1 MSTNLISNI
10 VRLNLAKSYIHIG
23 NLVLVNKKNPIN
35 KPESLTIRNLV
46 TVNSDYQKILLDKTA
61 AIMLRK
67 LIQACDG
74 ENEIVPVSGFRPLSE
89 QIAIYN
95 DSLNENGEDFTNK
108 YVALPNHS
116 EHQTGL
122 AIDVA
127 KNESD
132 IDFICPSFPYEGIC
146 QDFREK
152 AAKYG
157 FIQRYP
163 KGKEAIT
170 GISHEPWHFRYVGN
184 PHSQIISDNNFT
196 LEEYIEYLKQFP
208 YEGMH
213 LQVKNQGWTAEIFYV
228 NALEEAKTVYLTENL
243 LYDVSGNN
251 IDGFIVTVWRQY
263 ND

>member
-35 KPESLTIRNLV
+35 KPESLTIRNLEN
-46 TVNSDYQKILLDKTA
+46 VNSDYQKILFDKTA
-61 AIMLRK
+61 EIMLRK

-152 AAKYG
+152 AAQYG

-213 LQVKNQGWTAEIFYV
+213 LQVKNQGWTAEVFYV
-228 NALEEAKTVYLTENL
+228 NALEEAKTVYLAENL

>member
-35 KPESLTIRNLV
+35 KPESLTIRNLE

-74 ENEIVPVSGFRPLSE
+74 ENEIVPISGFRPLSE

-152 AAKYG
+152 AAQYG

-213 LQVKNQGWTAEIFYV
+213 LQVKNQGWTAEVFYV

>member
-1 MSTNLISNI
+1 MSINLISNM
-10 VRLNLAKSYIHIG
+10 VSLNLAYSNIHMG
-23 NLVLVNKKNPIN
+23 NLVLINRKYPIN
-35 KPESLTIRNLV
+35 KQESLTIYNLESV
-46 TVNSDYQKILLDKTA
+46 SPEHTKVLLEKTA
-61 AIMLRK
+61 SIMLRK

-89 QIAIYN
+89 QIAIYKE
-95 DSLNENGEDFTNK
+95 SLNENGEEFTGK

-132 IDFICPSFPYEGIC
+132 IDFICPSFPYEGVC
-146 QDFREK
+146 QEFREK
-152 AAKYG
+152 AAQYG
-157 FIQRYP
+157 FIERYP

-196 LEEYIEYLKQFP
+196 LEEYVEYLKQFP
-208 YEGMH
+208 YEDMH
-213 LQVKNQGWTAEIFYV
+213 LQVINHRRRAEIFYV
-228 NALEEAKTVYLTENL
+228 NARETVKSVYLPENL
-243 LYDVSGNN
+243 SYSISGNN
-251 IDGFIVTVWRQY
+251 IDGFIVTVWRQC

>member
-35 KPESLTIRNLV
+35 KPESLTIRNLK
-46 TVNSDYQKILLDKTA
+46 TVNSHYQKILLDKTA

-152 AAKYG
+152 AAQYG

>member
-35 KPESLTIRNLV
+35 KPESLTIRNLE
-46 TVNSDYQKILLDKTA
+46 TVNSDYKKILLDKTV

-74 ENEIVPVSGFRPLSE
+74 ENEIVPVSGYRPLSE

-127 KNESD
+127 KNEPD

-146 QDFREK
+146 QDFRDK
-152 AAKYG
+152 AAQYG

-213 LQVKNQGWTAEIFYV
+213 LQVKNQGWTAEVFYV
-228 NALEEAKTVYLTENL
+228 NALEESKTVYLAENL

>member
-35 KPESLTIRNLV
+35 KPESLTIRNLE
-46 TVNSDYQKILLDKTA
+46 TVNSDYKKILLDKTA

-127 KNESD
+127 KNEPN

-146 QDFREK
+146 QDFRDK
-152 AAKYG
+152 AAQYG

-213 LQVKNQGWTAEIFYV
+213 LQVKNQGWTAEVFYV
-228 NALEEAKTVYLTENL
+228 NALEESKTVYLAENL

>member
-35 KPESLTIRNLV
+35 KPESLTIRNLETV
-46 TVNSDYQKILLDKTA
+46 TSDYQKILLDKTA

-127 KNESD
+127 KNVPD

-146 QDFREK
+146 QDFRDK
-152 AAKYG
+152 AAQYG

-213 LQVKNQGWTAEIFYV
+213 LQVKNQGWTAEVFYV
-228 NALEEAKTVYLTENL
+228 NALEESKTVYLAENL

>member
-35 KPESLTIRNLV
+35 KPESLTIRNLE
-46 TVNSDYQKILLDKTA
+46 TVNSNYQKILLDKTA

-152 AAKYG
+152 AAQYG

-213 LQVKNQGWTAEIFYV
+213 LQVKNQGWTAEVFYV
-228 NALEEAKTVYLTENL
+228 NALDEAKTVYLTENL

>member
-35 KPESLTIRNLV
+35 KPESLTIRNLE
-46 TVNSDYQKILLDKTA
+46 TVNSNYQKILLDKTA

-74 ENEIVPVSGFRPLSE
+74 ENEIVPISGFRPLSE

-152 AAKYG
+152 AAQYG

-213 LQVKNQGWTAEIFYV
+213 LQVKNQGWTAEVFYV

>member
-10 VRLNLAKSYIHIG
+10 VRLNLANSYIHIG
-23 NLVLVNKKNPIN
+23 NLVLVNRKNPIN
-35 KPESLTIRNLV
+35 KPEPLTIKNLENV
-46 TVNSDYQKILLDKTA
+46 STASKKILLDKTA
-61 AIMLRK
+61 TIMLRK
-67 LIQACDG
+67 LIIACNG
-74 ENEIVPVSGFRPLSE
+74 ENEIVLVSGFRPLSE

-95 DSLNENGEDFTNK
+95 DSMKENGEEFTSK

-127 KNESD
+127 KNEPD
-132 IDFICPSFPYEGIC
+132 IDFICPSFPNEGIC

-152 AAKYG
+152 AAQYG
-157 FIQRYP
+157 FIERYP

-208 YEGMH
+208 YDGMH
-213 LQVKNQGWTAEIFYV
+213 LQIKNRGWTAKIFYV
-228 NALEEAKTVYLTENL
+228 NAREEVKSVYLSENL
-243 LYDVSGNN
+243 YYEVSGNN
-251 IDGFIVTVWRQY
+251 IDGFIVTVWRQC

>member
-35 KPESLTIRNLV
+35 KPESLTIRNLE
-46 TVNSDYQKILLDKTA
+46 TVNSNYQKILLDKTA

-74 ENEIVPVSGFRPLSE
+74 ENEIVPISGFRPLSE

-152 AAKYG
+152 AAQYG

-213 LQVKNQGWTAEIFYV
+213 LQVKNQGWTAEVFYV
-228 NALEEAKTVYLTENL
+228 NALDEAKTVYLTENL

>member
-1 MSTNLISNI
+1 MNTNLISNM
-10 VRLNLAKSYIHIG
+10 VRLNLANSYIHIG
-23 NLVLVNKKNPIN
+23 NLVLVNRKNPIN
-35 KPESLTIRNLV
+35 KPEPLTIKNLENV
-46 TVNSDYQKILLDKTA
+46 RADSKKILLDKTA

-67 LIQACDG
+67 LIQACIG

-95 DSLNENGEDFTNK
+95 KSLNENGEEFTSK

-127 KNESD
+127 KNEPD
-132 IDFICPSFPYEGIC
+132 IDFICPSFPYEGVC
-146 QDFREK
+146 QKFREK
-152 AAKYG
+152 AAQYG
-157 FIQRYP
+157 FIERYP
-163 KGKEAIT
+163 KGKETIT

-208 YEGMH
+208 YDGMH
-213 LQVKNQGWTAEIFYV
+213 LQVENQGWTAGIFYV
-228 NALEEAKTVYLTENL
+228 NAREETNSVYMPENL
-243 LYDVSGNN
+243 YYEVSGDN
-251 IDGFIVTVWRQY
+251 IGGFIVTVWRQR